1 MQTGA
6 FFYRGFLFNSL
17 RILCLFAAK
26 SPSIGLVAAQL
37 VRRLFAEPSFSAV
50 AVAIRLALKGI
61 ESVEFRVHCVDL
73 EETDT

>member
-26 SPSIGLVAAQL
+26 SPIGLVAAQL
-37 VRRLFAEPSFSAV
+37 VRRFFAEPSFSAV